1 MSLVRRSFE
10 RVLFSRRSFEL
21 FQRLGIHVTPNH
33 FYSPVP
39 DTRELDRRPG
49 FWDEECDMPGVDL
62 REAAQLDWLRQVVA
76 PLRHECRFPLDPT
89 GVPHEYFVRN
99 GAFGLISAAVLHC
112 MIRHVSP
119 RTVVEVG
126 SGNSTCV
133 AARAALMNQAE
144 GKPARL
150 IAVEPYPGE
159 VLRRGV
165 PGLTRLIAEKAQ
177 DVPRDLFTGLQA
189 GDILFIDSSHVV
201 RMGNDV
207 LFLYL
212 DVLPRLAK
220 GVVVHIHDIFLPRHY
235 PRRWVV
241 DGRRFWAEQYL
252 LQAFLALNPSFEVL
266 WCGSLMQHKHP
277 GALREVFPLPDGLS
291 AEEGYASSSF
301 WMRRIG

>member
-1 MSLVRRSFE
+1 MSLLRRSFE
-10 RVLFSRRSFEL
+10 RVLSSRRSFEL

-39 DTRELDRRPG
+39 DTRELDRGPG
-49 FWDEECDMPGVDL
+49 FRDEEC
-62 REAAQLDWLRQVVA
+62 
-76 PLRHECRFPLDPT
+76 
-89 GVPHEYFVRN
+89 VPHEYFVRN
-99 GAFGLISAAVLHC
+99 GAFGLISAAVLHS
-112 MIRHVSP
+112 M
-119 RTVVEVG
+119 
-126 SGNSTCV
+126 
-133 AARAALMNQAE
+133 
-144 GKPARL
+144 RL

-177 DVPRDLFTGLQA
+177 DVGRDLFTGLQA
-189 GDILFIDSSHVV
+189 GD
-201 RMGNDV
+201 V
-207 LFLYL
+207 LFLNL

-241 DGRRFWAEQYL
+241 DGRRFWAGQY
-252 LQAFLALNPSFEVL
+252 
-266 WCGSLMQHKHP
+266 LMQHKHP